1 MRIGKR
7 GERNIYKTKPK
18 IQFQKWNEIIK
29 GKKICIIGS
38 GNIIINAFE
47 AIKELNKLKIY
58 PSLISAHTIKPLDK
72 LTLKR
77 IFKNFK
83 YIVTLEEHSKIGGLA
98 SSISEFYIE
107 NQYKNKFLTLNTG
120 ENFIIRSGKQQNAI
134 SMVELS
140 ANKIKSRIV
149 KFLKK

>member
-1 MRIGKR
+1 MGKK
-7 GERNIYKTKPK
+7 ERETFIRQKPK

-72 LTLKR
+72 LTLK
-77 IFKNFK
+77 
-83 YIVTLEEHSKIGGLA
+83 KI
-98 SSISEFYIE
+98 
-107 NQYKNKFLTLNTG
+107 
-120 ENFIIRSGKQQNAI
+120 
-134 SMVELS
+134 
-140 ANKIKSRIV
+140 
-149 KFLKK
+149 